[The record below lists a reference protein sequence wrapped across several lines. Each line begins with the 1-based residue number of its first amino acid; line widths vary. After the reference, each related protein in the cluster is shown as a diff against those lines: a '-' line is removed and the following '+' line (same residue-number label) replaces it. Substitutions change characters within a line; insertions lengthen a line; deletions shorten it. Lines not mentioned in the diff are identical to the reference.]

1 VFEKSA
7 KRDILLSANRFDLR
21 IILCELAPPGD
32 GKAARE
38 ADNHGMK
45 MQMLGRLRGG
55 IDPLDLRRVERCCS
69 HALVPGEP
77 AAAGYRYHDLGG
89 ELPPFY
95 LRRFRYAADRCA
107 TVSLIGPVELS
118 SGADAERGAPAVAL
132 VQVSVGACLVPWHD
146 VADMPDDPELSP
158 LLARAALEAVF
169 ELQLLERDECPFC
182 E

>member
-1 VFEKSA
+1 VLEKSA
-7 KRDILLSANRFDLR
+7 SRDILLSANRFNLR
-21 IILCELAPPGD
+21 IVLCELAPPGD
-32 GKAARE
+32 VAAPRE

-69 HALVPGEP
+69 HALVPAEP
-77 AAAGYRYHDLGG
+77 AASGYRYHDLGG

-95 LRRFRYAADRCA
+95 LRRFRYADRCA

-118 SGADAERGAPAVAL
+118 SGADAERGAPAVAR
-132 VQVSVGACLVPWHD
+132 VQVSMGACLVPWHD
-146 VADMPDDPELSP
+146 VADMPDEPELSP

-169 ELQLLERDECPFC
+169 ELQLLERDECPIC

>member
-1 VFEKSA
+1 VLEKSA

-21 IILCELAPPGD
+21 IILCELAQPGD
-32 GKAARE
+32 AKTPRE

-55 IDPLDLRRVERCCS
+55 IDPFDLRRVERCCS
-69 HALVPGEP
+69 HALVPAEP

-95 LRRFRYAADRCA
+95 LRRFRYADRCA
-107 TVSLIGPVELS
+107 TVSLIGPLELS
-118 SGADAERGAPAVAL
+118 SGADAERGAAAVAQ
-132 VQVSVGACLVPWHD
+132 VQVSMGAGLVPWHD
-146 VADMPDDPELSP
+146 VSDLPDEPEMSP

-169 ELQLLERDECPFC
+169 ELQLLERDECPIC

>member
-1 VFEKSA
+1 MFEKSA
-7 KRDILLSANRFDLR
+7 TRDILLSANRLDLR

-32 GKAARE
+32 GTPPRE

-55 IDPLDLRRVERCCS
+55 IDPFELRRVERCCS
-69 HALVPGEP
+69 HALVPAEP

-89 ELPPFY
+89 EMPPFY
-95 LRRFRYAADRCA
+95 LRRFRYGDRCA
-107 TVSLIGPVELS
+107 AVSLIGPVELS
-118 SGADAERGAPAVAL
+118 SGADAERGAPAVAQ
-132 VQVSVGACLVPWHD
+132 VQVSMGAGLMAWHE
-146 VADMPDDPELSP
+146 VASLADEPELSP

-169 ELQLLERDECPFC
+169 ELQLFERDECPIC

>member
-1 VFEKSA
+1 
-7 KRDILLSANRFDLR
+7 
-21 IILCELAPPGD
+21 
-32 GKAARE
+32 
-38 ADNHGMK
+38 MK

-169 ELQLLERDECPFC
+169 ELQLLERDECPIC

>member
-1 VFEKSA
+1 LEKSA
-7 KRDILLSANRFDLR
+7 KRDILLSPNRFNLR
-21 IILCELAPPGD
+21 IILYELAPPGD
-32 GKAARE
+32 GPPPRE

-45 MQMLGRLRGG
+45 TQMLGRLRGG
-55 IDPLDLRRVERCCS
+55 IDPSDLRRVERCCS
-69 HALVPGEP
+69 HALVPAEP

-95 LRRFRYAADRCA
+95 LRRFRYADRCA
-107 TVSLIGPVELS
+107 AVSLIGPVELS

-132 VQVSVGACLVPWHD
+132 VQVSVGAGLVSWD
-146 VADMPDDPELSP
+146 EVAAMPDAPEVSP

-169 ELQLLERDECPFC
+169 ELQLLERDECPIC